1 LIKKASPTQAATVSP
16 AIIIIAVE
24 LSPGCMK
31 RFMKKSFTVPA
42 INVVIVDVTVVV
54 IVIWAVPDI
63 SGGKIA
69 IIA

>member
-1 LIKKASPTQAATVSP
+1 
-16 AIIIIAVE
+16 
-24 LSPGCMK
+24 
-31 RFMKKSFTVPA
+31 MKKSFTVPA